1 LYFVLTW
8 FVCHHCFDFVF
19 VLISNCPQRVGELIN
34 NKDEVM
40 TIYEDEWAFWD
51 DIAGKY
57 ILKHAAVDHNVDK
70 VIDAAG
76 VYADLMVLARRKR
89 KRLKPLLKEVPVAA
103 MPQV

>member
-89 KRLKPLLKEVPVAA
+89 KRLKPLLKEVPVVT

>member
-1 LYFVLTW
+1 
-8 FVCHHCFDFVF
+8 
-19 VLISNCPQRVGELIN
+19 
-34 NKDEVM
+34 M

-89 KRLKPLLKEVPVAA
+89 KRLKPLLKEVPVVT